1 MNPELTWLMAGLI
14 PVALF
19 IGAGWWIISRDY
31 PETVRRRSLLILA
44 LAVGVV
50 LLGVIGMAAWLSP
63 SDDKGLSLAL
73 LAPALLAVSVIALV
87 NLRGLAGARR
97 SQLILISLLG
107 LAFIG
112 LLFGLDDSLGGIG
125 IPGSLLVSL
134 ILGITWLAG
143 RRSDALAIGLSILVL
158 ALLSLYNRRIAL
170 GYPLS
175 GPGWV
180 QIAYSLLGFVPLI
193 VVALSASLFTSGI
206 KRIPAAQGDHPKSAF
221 RAWSPALLRFGLAM
235 LLLAGLIYTILWG
248 SIWDQTS
255 DGMTGIVLSWFC
267 SLVSIGAGVLMAFSL
282 SGRQRIASLIFLI
295 VVPVL
300 LFQGFT
306 LGWQISN
313 LELTA
318 GRAARIQRAVERFH
332 ARQQTYPA
340 ALDDLIP
347 RDLLW
352 LPEPVIL
359 KGEGW
364 CYQGGG
370 DYYRLGAFYRDFFSS
385 PLSVKVY
392 AQAGS
397 PPFAGWEECA
407 ARLWE
412 MKARYD
418 WPP

>member
-206 KRIPAAQGDHPKSAF
+206 KRIPAARGDHPRSAF
-221 RAWSPALLRFGLAM
+221 RAWSPTFLRFGLAI

-248 SIWDQTS
+248 SIWDRPS
-255 DGMTGIVLSWFC
+255 DGMMGILLSVFC
-267 SLVSIGAGVLMAFSL
+267 SLVSIAAGVLMAFTL
-282 SGRQRIASLIFLI
+282 SGKQRIASLVFLI
-295 VVPVL
+295 VVPLL
-300 LFQGFT
+300 LFQGYN

-313 LELTA
+313 LEITA
-318 GRAARIQRAVERFH
+318 GRATRIQRAVEHFYEREE
-332 ARQQTYPA
+332 RYPET
-340 ALDDLIP
+340 LDELTP

-352 LPEPVIL
+352 IPGPVIL
-359 KGEGW
+359 QGEGW
-364 CYQGGG
+364 CYQSGRY
-370 DYYRLGAFYRDFFSS
+370 YYRLGAFYRDFIGL
-385 PLSVKVY
+385 PLSLKIY
-392 AQAGS
+392 AQVGL
-397 PPFAGWEECA
+397 PPAAGWECE
-407 ARLWE
+407 ARLPE
-412 MKARYD
+412 MKDRYN
-418 WPP
+418 WSP